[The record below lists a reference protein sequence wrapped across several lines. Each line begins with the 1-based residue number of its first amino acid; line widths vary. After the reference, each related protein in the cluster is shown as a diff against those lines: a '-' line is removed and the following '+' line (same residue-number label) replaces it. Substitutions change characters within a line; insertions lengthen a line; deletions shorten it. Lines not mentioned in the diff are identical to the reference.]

1 MHDVAVVAFP
11 GISPFHLAVPS
22 TVFAARSR
30 SAPTP
35 RYRVTV
41 CAEEPGALA
50 TDAGYDLLVARG
62 LDALGDAQTVVIPSW
77 HVDRDP
83 SEALLTA
90 VRTAHERGAR
100 IVGLCVGS
108 FVIAA
113 AGLVDGREVATH
125 WSTAPE

>member
-1 MHDVAVVAFP
+1 MHEVAVVAFP

-50 TDAGYDLLVARG
+50 TDAGYDLLVERG
-62 LDALGDAQTVVIPSW
+62 LDALGEAQTVVVPSW
-77 HVDRDP
+77 LIAHHP
-83 SEALLTA
+83 SDALLAA
-90 VRTAHERGAR
+90 VRGAHERGAR
-100 IVGLCVGS
+100 VVGLCLGS
-108 FVIAA
+108 FV
-113 AGLVDGREVATH
+113 V
-125 WSTAPE
+125 